1 MDTYQTRLSN
11 TLQFP
16 PLQSLTLKA
25 RPFSP
30 HALSWSPDAE
40 LAVATGQGIFIY
52 LPSYPRGPAPDA
64 QFSLSIQTTAVF
76 KPNPA
81 INAPLCAF
89 SGADVPSLATEP
101 KSNAAAPPHVSISG
115 SASAIGQP
123 AHVAWSPG
131 GLGHNRRPVL
141 AVMTTHGE
149 LLVMGDTEQM
159 PGTGVGFGAR
169 ARGFKNWKML
179 WGLGPQMPLPV
190 GGKLQVTDER
200 ITSFA
205 WAKEVGNGTALLAY
219 TNHLQEKVVMAVQY
233 LVENG
238 KAGWRVEEVHR
249 MSAVGPHLVR
259 NDWLGCCETC

>member
-1 MDTYQTRLSN
+1 MSYFIPIRQTRPSN
-11 TLQFP
+11 RSQFP

-25 RPFSP
+25 RPFAP
-30 HALSWSPDAE
+30 HALACSSDAE

-52 LPSYPRGPAPDA
+52 LPSYPRGPDPDA
-64 QFSLSIQTTAVF
+64 QFSLFIQTTAVF

-89 SGADVPSLATEP
+89 DGTGVPSLSSEP
-101 KSNAAAPPHVSISG
+101 KSNAVAPSHVSIAG

-123 AHVAWSPG
+123 VRVAWSPG

-149 LLVMGDTEQM
+149 LLVMGDAEQAQS
-159 PGTGVGFGAR
+159 TGMGFGAR
-169 ARGFKNWKML
+169 ARSFKNWKML

-205 WAKEVGNGTALLAY
+205 WAKELGSGTALLAY
-219 TNHLQEKVVMAVQY
+219 MNHAQELVVMAVQY
-233 LVENG
+233 LIENG
-238 KAGWRVEEVHR
+238 KAGWRVEEVYR
-249 MSAVGPHLVR
+249 IAAAGPHLVS
-259 NDWLGCCETC
+259 